1 MSSII
6 CQGVRE
12 LTQTYTAHEPVFFL
26 LSARL
31 NCNIPLEKE
40 LLHIDN
46 SISGNKFKCFSLAK
60 EQPTQKSCFSH
71 TSKSLNVWVWELIYI
86 VWLTVFHVI
95 HLLLITKRLLYRA
108 NPSWPWYLLSCL
120 SWFLYNGFLF
130 SLSVAPFWALGFV
143 LSCPKGQDTLVNF
156 HCFQLCMNK
165 LTCWISH
172 DSLMDLKMAILKTS
186 LLSQQHVMMSKC
198 HMICTNYITYIT
210 SIMAS
215 WYNLSQ
221 NRLKSNRF
229 YST

>member
-1 MSSII
+1 MTPNFDRVSAVLSQKLYDLSLLLFINSKQRAGKCCIFKREKSRKYLLNFTTWYNSDFPFNYVIRGIYYGLSSII

-40 LLHIDN
+40 LLHNDN

-108 NPSWPWYLLSCL
+108 NPSWPWYLSSYLS
-120 SWFLYNGFLF
+120 
-130 SLSVAPFWALGFV
+130 
-143 LSCPKGQDTLVNF
+143 
-156 HCFQLCMNK
+156 
-165 LTCWISH
+165 
-172 DSLMDLKMAILKTS
+172 
-186 LLSQQHVMMSKC
+186 
-198 HMICTNYITYIT
+198 
-210 SIMAS
+210 
-215 WYNLSQ
+215 
-221 NRLKSNRF
+221 
-229 YST
+229 